1 MNRERYLSTGEF
13 AKIAGVTKHTL
24 FHYDKIGLFRPEVT
38 LENGYRYY
46 SLTQLDEFDV
56 IFMLR
61 ELDMPLNEIS
71 AYLARRSPGALAELL
86 HEEDRLIGERLRR
99 LRTMRQW
106 VRQKAAV
113 VERAHELE
121 PGNITLSSS
130 PERSMLCTPFTPTDA
145 TGKQA
150 AAAFSQTASQLY
162 READRRQLKSPYGFG
177 GLLPQAEALAGRC
190 DAYSHIYLLFDGL
203 LPGARP
209 RPAGRYL
216 TTCYQGRFED
226 LPPVYRRILDYAQ
239 ENSVPLIGCFYEDL
253 LLDGLAVPGES
264 QFLIQI
270 SIQTT
275 L

>member
-1 MNRERYLSTGEF
+1 
-13 AKIAGVTKHTL
+13 
-24 FHYDKIGLFRPEVT
+24 
-38 LENGYRYY
+38 
-46 SLTQLDEFDV
+46 
-56 IFMLR
+56 
-61 ELDMPLNEIS
+61 
-71 AYLARRSPGALAELL
+71 
-86 HEEDRLIGERLRR
+86 
-99 LRTMRQW
+99 
-106 VRQKAAV
+106 
-113 VERAHELE
+113 
-121 PGNITLSSS
+121 
-130 PERSMLCTPFTPTDA
+130 MLCTPFTPTDA

-226 LPPVYRRILDYAQ
+226 LPPVYGRILRYAQ